1 MHVPAQPTPIATMT
15 TIATLLAVATLTAAT
30 AHAANPTP
38 EVVARNLA
46 HPWAVAFLP
55 GGRFMVTE
63 RPGRLRVV
71 EPDGRVLPPVAGVP
85 AVAAQGQGGLLD
97 VVTDS
102 DFANN
107 RTLYLCYAE
116 PDALNGRTNST
127 ALASAR
133 LSADSTRLEDLR
145 VLFSQRPKVASNLH
159 FGCRI
164 VESGRTLF
172 LTLGDRFR
180 HAADAQTLD
189 NHHGKVVR
197 MLKDGGIPPDNPLVA
212 APRPGALPEI
222 WSWGHRNVQGATL
235 GPDGQLWTHEHGPQG
250 GDEINRP
257 QAGHNHGWPVVSF
270 GKHYG
275 GATIGEGLTEKP
287 GLQPPLHHWTPSIA
301 PSGLAFVTSD
311 RYGPA
316 WKGSLMVGSL
326 KFGYLARLTL
336 ANGKVATEERLL
348 QDRGQRVRD
357 VRQGPDG
364 LLYVLTD
371 SPQGELVRLVP

>member
-1 MHVPAQPTPIATMT
+1 MPQTDASPTHHNLCLTAM
-15 TIATLLAVATLTAAT
+15 ACLLAAMTPAAQ
-30 AHAANPTP
+30 AANLRA
-38 EVVARNLA
+38 EVVAQALE
-46 HPWAVAFLP
+46 HPWGLAFMP
-55 GGRFMVTE
+55 DGRFLVTE
-63 RPGRLRVV
+63 RPGRLRLVQA
-71 EPDGRVLPPVAGVP
+71 DGRVGAPVAGVP

-102 DFANN
+102 GFAHN
-107 RTLYLCYAE
+107 RTLYICYSEPGAE
-116 PDALNGRTNST
+116 GGRANST

-133 LSADSTRLEDLR
+133 LSPDGMRLEGLR
-145 VLFSQRPKVASNLH
+145 VLFSQRPKVASSAH

-164 VESGRTLF
+164 VESGNTLF

-180 HAADAQTLD
+180 HMDDAQTLD

-197 MLKDGGIPPDNPLVA
+197 VLKNGGVPPDNPLVLN
-212 APRPGALPEI
+212 PRPGALPEI
-222 WSWGHRNVQGATL
+222 WSWGHRNMQGATL

-257 QAGHNHGWPVVSF
+257 QAGQNHGWPEVSF

-275 GATIGEGLTEKP
+275 GFTIGEGLSEKA
-287 GLQPPLHHWTPSIA
+287 GMQAPLHHWTPSIA
-301 PSGLAFVTSD
+301 PSGMAFVTSD
-311 RYGPA
+311 RYGPG
-316 WKGSLMVGSL
+316 WKGNLMVGSL

-336 ANGKVATEERLL
+336 AGNKVVAEERLL

-371 SPQGELVRLVP
+371 SPQGELLRLVP